1 MIMDLTIRG
10 EASCTQCHKHF
21 EGKLIIH
28 LQEDLDGT
36 FKTVPPLETNELQE
50 EEIAIHYQYG
60 PVIDGIDGTF
70 TCPNCQ
76 AENDVRIEIPAE
88 ILDAPL

>member
-1 MIMDLTIRG
+1 MDLTIRG
-10 EASCTQCHKHF
+10 EASCAQCHEHV

-50 EEIAIHYQYG
+50 DEIAIQYEYG
-60 PVIDGIDGTF
+60 PIDDAINGTF
-70 TCPNCQ
+70 VCPKCGT
-76 AENDVRIEIPAE
+76 ENDVRIEIPAE
-88 ILDAPL
+88 ILDSPLQ